1 MKSVIPLYD
10 DCISYPKEGEL
21 YQRRQKVWSIN
32 IDRSKKGTSHLY
44 RTKPSITMGRM
55 VYSTLIWFWAM
66 YSLDP
71 RVLKMKN
78 VDRLRD
84 RKGVGDGLVL
94 TTRTSRYCP
103 QLPAL
108 YRYWMRF

>member
-1 MKSVIPLYD
+1 M
-10 DCISYPKEGEL
+10 
-21 YQRRQKVWSIN
+21 WSIN

-71 RVLKMKN
+71 RVLKMKS

-94 TTRTSRYCP
+94 TTRTSGYRDCL
-103 QLPAL
+103 QLPACSL
-108 YRYWMRF
+108 PILHALLSLVGQERGMVCRT